1 MENFNKFIFGCYP
14 YLTLLTLIIGCITRY
29 EYSQYGWKTDSSQL
43 LRKQG
48 LVLASNLFHIGMIY
62 LFCGHL
68 IGLLT
73 PSSLYSHFINSAT
86 KQSIAMITGGF
97 MGICAFLGS
106 TFLLYRRFFDPRIRI
121 TSSLSDILILFI
133 LYIQLILGLLSIII
147 SARHPDGQ
155 GMIALAHWAQGIL
168 TFNAQAS
175 DFITNEHWI
184 FKVHVFLGLSIF
196 LFFPFTRLVHI
207 LSIPVQYLF
216 RTGYQIVRMRQ

>member
-14 YLTLLTLIIGCITRY
+14 YITLITLVFGCIARY
-29 EYSQYGWKTDSSQL
+29 EYSQYGWKSDSSQL

-73 PSSLYSHFINSAT
+73 PSFIYSHFINSAT

-97 MGICAFLGS
+97 FGIWAFIGS

-121 TSSLSDILILFI
+121 TSNLSDILILFI

-147 SARHPDGQ
+147 SAKHPEGQ
-155 GMIALAHWAQGIL
+155 EVLEELWQ
-168 TFNAQAS
+168 Q
-175 DFITNEHWI
+175 
-184 FKVHVFLGLSIF
+184 
-196 LFFPFTRLVHI
+196 R
-207 LSIPVQYLF
+207 
-216 RTGYQIVRMRQ
+216 